1 MMGRIGGLASREVL
15 YPSLGSLRAVLAR
28 ARYFCCINA
37 IRLLSVHGSAEGEL
51 SKPVI
56 VALGMQPRSMQ
67 NPPKV

>member
-37 IRLLSVHGSAEGEL
+37 IHLLSVHGSAEGG
-51 SKPVI
+51 I
-56 VALGMQPRSMQ
+56 VKTCHCRFGYAASLHAEPS
-67 NPPKV
+67 